1 MAQKYTINMENCY
14 GIPALDHELS
24 FENNNMPV
32 AIYAPNGL
40 MKTSFARSF
49 KDYSAGKKPK
59 DIVYPERPTTFVV
72 TDENGEPIPGGSVFV
87 VDSINEKY
95 ASEKMSTLLA
105 SEELKSEYDAVF
117 KAVAEKRDALLKIM
131 KKKVG
136 MTKGIEAAFSNA
148 VGLSEAEFLIAL
160 GTVDREVAKDSYA
173 QFATVSYKVLFDPKV
188 VELLADEDI
197 KNLISKYSD
206 VYDRLLEESQF
217 FKRGVFNH
225 TNADQVAKNLKD
237 NGWFKG
243 GHTVTLKTDGGSIE
257 VADEKELA
265 GQISSEKERILSDP
279 TLGEMFAK
287 VDGKLNTKAL
297 RDFRDHLLEHP
308 YLVPEL
314 QDMNALRR
322 RVWIA
327 YLTTM
332 KSEYSALLHEYDAS
346 QEKLKVIVGKAEAEL
361 TRWEAVIDQFNERFW
376 VPFKVSVKN
385 KADAVLGIEGP
396 QVEFVFKDQDGD
408 PNRRIASED
417 LSQVLSNGERRA
429 LYILNIIFEVQ
440 ALMQAE
446 QETLLIVDDIADS
459 FDYKNKY
466 AIIEYLRDIKTVEHF
481 RLVVLTHNFDFYR
494 TVKGRLGVY
503 NPNKL
508 IAGRVNNAIRL
519 QSDSM
524 GENPIG
530 AWTTTLDNPK
540 SMVGCIPFVRN
551 LAEYSGDHE
560 TYNRLTDLLH
570 VKANSDAVTF
580 RDLRGIFDHVLSD
593 DMMATCFES
602 DASVLSEIGN
612 MCDAI
617 TNASL
622 DEVSLLDKVILS
634 MGIRLATE
642 QFIIDQIQDPDFV
655 GGLSGNQTSKL
666 IRRFRRDHDSPLASK
681 LMEQVLLMTPE
692 NIHMNSFMFEP
703 ILDMSPMH
711 LHDLYTGIR
720 AIGHGKAASTS

>member
-1 MAQKYTINMENCY
+1 MAQKYLVKMENCY
-14 GIPALDHELS
+14 GIPFLDHELS
-24 FENNNMPV
+24 FENQNMPI
-32 AIYAPNGL
+32 AIYAPNGS

-49 KDYSAGKKPK
+49 KDYSTGKIPK
-59 DIVYPERPTTFVV
+59 DIVYPERPTTFLV
-72 TDENGEPIPGGSVFV
+72 TDENGDQVPESSVFV

-105 SEELKSEYDAVF
+105 SEELKAEYDAVF
-117 KAVAEKRDALLKIM
+117 RAVGEKRDSLLKMM
-131 KKKVG
+131 KKKAS
-136 MTKGIEAAFSNA
+136 MTKGVEEAFSTA

-160 GTVDREVAKDSYA
+160 GTVDREVNKDSYT
-173 QFATVSYKVLFDPKV
+173 QFSDVSYKVLFDPKV

-206 VYDRLLEESQF
+206 VYDRLLEESRF

-225 TNADQVAKNLKD
+225 TNADQVARNLKD
-237 NGWFKG
+237 NGWFRG

-257 VADEKELA
+257 IADENELA
-265 GQISSEKERILSDP
+265 GQITSEKERILSDP
-279 TLGEMFAK
+279 TLGEMFDK
-287 VDGKLNTKAL
+287 VDDKLNTKAL
-297 RDFRDHLLEHP
+297 RDFRDHLLDHP

-314 QDMNALRR
+314 QDMSALRR

-332 KSEYSALLHEYDAS
+332 KSEYTALLQEYDDS
-346 QEKLKVIVGKAEAEL
+346 QEKLTDIVAKAEAEL

-376 VPFKVSVKN
+376 VPFKVTVKN

-396 QVEFVFKDQDGD
+396 QIEFVFKDQNGD
-408 PNRRIASED
+408 ANRRIDPQE
-417 LSQVLSNGERRA
+417 LSDVLSNGERRA

-466 AIIEYLRDIKTVEHF
+466 AIVEYLRDIKTVAHF
-481 RLVVLTHNFDFYR
+481 RLVILTHNFDFYR
-494 TVKGRLGVY
+494 TIKGRLGVY

-508 IAGRVNNAIRL
+508 IASRVDNAIKL
-519 QSDSM
+519 QSDLM
-524 GENPIG
+524 GDNPIE
-530 AWTTTLDNPK
+530 AWTSSLNDPK
-540 SMVGCIPFVRN
+540 SVIGCIPFVRN
-551 LAEYSGDHE
+551 LAEYSGDRE
-560 TYNRLTDLLH
+560 TYNQLTVLLH
-570 VKANSDAVTF
+570 IKVGSDAVTF
-580 RDLRGIFDHVLSD
+580 RELREIFGRVLSVE
-593 DMMATCFES
+593 MMATCFES
-602 DASVLSEIGN
+602 DESVLSEIGN
-612 MCDAI
+612 FCDLI
-617 TNASL
+617 TSASL

-642 QFIIDQIQDPDFV
+642 RLIIDRIQDQDYV
-655 GGLSGNQTSKL
+655 DGLGGYQTSKL
-666 IRRFRRDHDSPLASK
+666 IKRFRRDYDVPQASK

-711 LHDLYTGIR
+711 LHGLYTGIQ
-720 AIGHGKAASTS
+720 AIRTGEVFNS

>member
-1 MAQKYTINMENCY
+1 MAQKYSIKMENCY
-14 GIPALDHELS
+14 GIPLLDHELN
-24 FENNNMPV
+24 FENKNMPV
-32 AIYAPNGL
+32 AIYAPNGS

-49 KDYSAGKKPK
+49 KDYSAGKMPK
-59 DIVYPERPTTFVV
+59 DIVYPERPTTFMVA
-72 TDENGEPIPGGSVFV
+72 DENGDQIPASSVFV

-105 SEELKSEYDAVF
+105 SEELKAEYDAVF
-117 KAVAEKRDALLKIM
+117 RAVGEKRDSLLKMM
-131 KKKVG
+131 KKKAG
-136 MTKGIEAAFSNA
+136 MTKGVEEAFSTA
-148 VGLSEAEFLIAL
+148 VGLSETEFLVAL
-160 GTVDREVAKDSYA
+160 GTVDREVNKDSYT
-173 QFATVSYKVLFDPKV
+173 QFAGVSYKILFDPKV

-206 VYDRLLEESQF
+206 VYDRMLEESKF

-237 NGWFKG
+237 NGWFRG

-257 VADEKELA
+257 VTDEKELA
-265 GQISSEKERILSDP
+265 GQITSEKERILSDP
-279 TLGEMFAK
+279 TLGEMFDK
-287 VDGKLNTKAL
+287 VDDKLNTKAL
-297 RDFRDHLLEHP
+297 RDFRDHLLDHP

-327 YLTTM
+327 YLSTM
-332 KSEYSALLHEYDAS
+332 KSEYAALLEEYDDS
-346 QEKLKVIVGKAEAEL
+346 QEKLTDIVGKAEAEL

-376 VPFKVSVKN
+376 VPFKVTVKN
-385 KADAVLGIEGP
+385 KADAVLGIQGP
-396 QVEFVFKDQDGD
+396 QIEFVFKDQDGD
-408 PNRRIASED
+408 ANRRIDPQKLSE
-417 LSQVLSNGERRA
+417 VLSNGERRA
-429 LYILNIIFEVQ
+429 LYILNIIFEVR

-481 RLVVLTHNFDFYR
+481 RLVILTHNFDFYR

-503 NPNKL
+503 SPNKL
-508 IAGRVNNAIRL
+508 IASRVDNAIKL
-519 QSDSM
+519 QSDLM
-524 GENPIG
+524 GDNPIE
-530 AWTTTLDNPK
+530 AWTASLNDPK
-540 SMVGCIPFVRN
+540 SVIGCIPFVRN
-551 LAEYSGDHE
+551 LAEYSGDKE
-560 TYNRLTDLLH
+560 TYNQLTVLLH
-570 VKANSDAVTF
+570 IKAASDAVTF
-580 RDLRGIFDHVLSD
+580 RDLKEIFGRVLSD
-593 DMMATCFES
+593 GMMATCFES
-602 DASVLSEIGN
+602 NASVLAEIGSI
-612 MCDAI
+612 CDAI
-617 TNASL
+617 TSASL

-642 QFIIDQIQDPDFV
+642 RLIIDKIKNQAFV
-655 GGLSGNQTSKL
+655 DGLGGYQTSKL
-666 IRRFRRDHDSPLASK
+666 IKRFRRDYDVPQASK

-711 LHDLYTGIR
+711 LHGLYTGIQAIR
-720 AIGHGKAASTS
+720 AAEVSNP